1 MNHAPTQNESFVNQ
15 RSLFFSAF
23 FAVTT
28 SVLFAISAFAA
39 SGDLDT
45 SYNASLSTPA
55 SGRIEATAI
64 QPDGKVLVYGN
75 FTIVSGTPVNANPIG
90 PTLVRINAD
99 GTLDTSFNAPFIAP
113 SSQVILDIALQSN
126 GKIIVAGGFPTVG
139 GQTMWGIARL
149 NQDGSLDP
157 TFTVNNFTNTYVYD
171 VDVLPDDKI
180 IVPYSQGGLR
190 RLLPNGQIDP
200 TFTGDSTF
208 YIEVGFQPDGKIL
221 GATAN
226 GNNLVR
232 FSTGGSPEATLATFD
247 ARVWDIRT
255 QSDGKILVGGQFT
268 TLNGF
273 SRKAIARLNS
283 DGSGDATFTSP
294 FSSGFVFKV
303 IPQSDGTIYAA
314 GSGLTT
320 VMPSNSKNVYR
331 LNADGSLDTGF
342 VQNIPLVVW
351 DIERQSDGKMIIAG
365 NLGGFPG
372 STPAMYRLNLNGSI
386 DTTFNA
392 NFGFSGMG
400 RKIYVQP
407 DGKVLVAGRFYLA
420 NNVLRN
426 GISRFNVDGAVDTGF
441 NANASFNL
449 YTDQD
454 IWSSIDLQTDGKILV
469 GDEYPNYNVRRLNI
483 NGSEDA
489 VFNSNT
495 VFDIKVLGSGKILVA
510 GGIGA
515 SGFVRLYN
523 SNGSQDSTF
532 TVNINAPVR
541 RMAVQSDGKILIGG
555 IFTAV
560 NTVNRGY
567 LARLNAD
574 GTLDTTFDTST
585 GANSFIF
592 DIVPLSSGQILIGGA
607 FTGYNFANRPYIARI
622 NSNGSL
628 DSSFTP
634 TSNNSVQTIKVQPNN
649 KILIG
654 GSFTTVNAA
663 SRGRIARLNQDGSLD
678 GTFNPGS
685 GADGAIY
692 DIEYQNDGKVLIA
705 GDFGQYNGVLRNGI
719 ARLQNSFAS
728 NRTPFDYDGDGKA
741 DVSVFR
747 ASEGNWYILRSSDF
761 GVTQATFAVAGDV
774 PAPADFDGDGKTDV
788 AIFRPSNGNWWS
800 LSSINGQQINAQL
813 GQAGDIPLPSDF
825 DGDGRA
831 DYVVFRPSTS
841 QWLRTSSANGAT
853 SNKSFGLAGDKPVI
867 GDFDGDGKSD
877 VAIYRPSD
885 GNWWWQSSVDN
896 VQRATRWGIAS
907 DIPAPADFDGD
918 GKTDFAVFRP
928 STGVWYIYNSATST
942 STIGPFG
949 LNGDKPVP
957 ADFDGDGKA
966 DIAVYRPSDGIW
978 YLLRSTSGFTGF
990 RFGIAT
996 DTPTQNAFLQ

>member
-1 MNHAPTQNESFVNQ
+1 MNPAPTQKKYFVDLRSFFLA
-15 RSLFFSAF
+15 SFLF
-23 FAVTT
+23 VTT
-28 SVLFAISAFAA
+28 NFLLAFWAFGA
-39 SGDLDT
+39 PGDLDT
-45 SYNASLSTPA
+45 GYNASLSTPA
-55 SGRIEATAI
+55 TGRIEATAI

-75 FTIVSGTPVNANPIG
+75 FSIVSGTPVNPNPIG
-90 PTLVRINAD
+90 PTLIRINAD
-99 GTLDTSFNAPFIAP
+99 GTLDTSFIAPFIAP
-113 SSQVILDIALQSN
+113 SAQVIPDIALQSN

-157 TFTVNNFTNTYVYD
+157 TFTVNNFTNSYVYD

-180 IVPYSQGGLR
+180 IVPYSQGLR

-200 TFTGDSTF
+200 TFTGDSTP
-208 YIEVGFQPDGKIL
+208 YIEVGFQADGKIL
-221 GATAN
+221 AATSN

-273 SRKAIARLNS
+273 SRKAIARLNA

-294 FSSGFVFKV
+294 FSAGFVFKV

-320 VMPSNSKNVYR
+320 TTPSNSKNIYR

-342 VQNIPLVVW
+342 VQNVPLVVW
-351 DIERQSDGKMIIAG
+351 DMERQSDGKVIIAG
-365 NLGGFPG
+365 NLGAFP

-386 DTTFNA
+386 DTTFNS

-400 RKIYVQP
+400 RKIYIQP
-407 DGKVLVAGRFYLA
+407 DGKALVAGRFYLA
-420 NNVLRN
+420 NNATRIDIV
-426 GISRFNVDGAVDTGF
+426 RFNTDGTVDTGF
-441 NANASFNL
+441 DASSSFPI
-449 YTDQD
+449 YTPQD
-454 IWSSIDLQTDGKILV
+454 LWSSIDLQTDGKIIA
-469 GDEYPNYNVRRLNI
+469 GDEYSASNSTARRLNSS
-483 NGSEDA
+483 GLQDVSFD
-489 VFNSNT
+489 SNT
-495 VFDIKVLGSGKILVA
+495 VFDIKVLNSGKILMA
-510 GGIGA
+510 GGIGS

-523 SNGSQDSTF
+523 SNGIRDNTF
-532 TVNINAPVR
+532 NVNINAPVR
-541 RMAVQSDGKILIGG
+541 KIAVQPDGKILIVGV
-555 IFTAV
+555 FTAV

-585 GANSFIF
+585 GANSFVF
-592 DIVPLSSGQILIGGA
+592 DIVPLISGQILIGGA
-607 FTGYNFANRPYIARI
+607 FTGYNFTNRPYVARL

-628 DSSFTP
+628 DTSFTP
-634 TSNNSVQTIKVQPNN
+634 TPNDSVQSIKVQPNN
-649 KILIG
+649 RILIG
-654 GSFTTVNAA
+654 GLFTSVNAT
-663 SRGRIARLNQDGSLD
+663 SRGRIARLNQDGTPD

-685 GADGAIY
+685 GADGPIY
-692 DIEYQNDGKVLIA
+692 DIEYQNDGKILIA
-705 GDFGQYNGVLRNGI
+705 GDFGQYNGVLRAGI
-719 ARLQNSFAS
+719 ARLQNTTTTV
-728 NRTPFDYDGDGKA
+728 RTPFDYDGDGKA

-747 ASEGNWYILRSSDF
+747 ASENNWYVLRSSDF
-761 GVTQATFAVAGDV
+761 AVTQTTFAIAGDMPV
-774 PAPADFDGDGKTDV
+774 PADYDGDGKTDI
-788 AIFRPSNGNWWS
+788 AIFRPSNGDWWW
-800 LSSINGQQINAQL
+800 LSSVTNQQINAHW
-813 GQAGDIPLPSDF
+813 GVGAEIPLPSDF
-825 DGDGRA
+825 DGDGKA
-831 DYVVFRPSTS
+831 DYIVYLPASA
-841 QWLRTSSANGAT
+841 QWLRASSAGGAS
-853 SNKSFGLAGDKPVI
+853 SNRTFGQAGDKPVI

-896 VQRATRWGIAS
+896 VQRATKWGLS
-907 DIPAPADFDGD
+907 TDIPAPADYDGD

-928 STGVWYIYNSATST
+928 STGVWYIYNSATQT
-942 STIGPFG
+942 PTIGPFG
-949 LNGDKPVP
+949 LTGDKPVP
-957 ADFDGDGKA
+957 ADYDGDGKA

-978 YLLRSTSGFTGF
+978 YLLRSTSGFTGL